1 MEPVGLQV
9 PEGGIFPIK
18 GDCLIKTQLISSIGG
33 KPHTQTPHLLSLAPV
48 VLFNSPDPNM
58 AQSRGTSGASLMLK
72 YMTICILTSIFSQN
86 AEGLLS
92 RVHYTQS
99 SAIRQEGCNLKTYL
113 LK

>member
-48 VLFNSPDPNM
+48 VLVNSPDPNM
-58 AQSRGTSGASLMLK
+58 AQSRGTSGASLTLK
-72 YMTICILTSIFSQN
+72 HMTICIIFQ
-86 AEGLLS
+86 LLD
-92 RVHYTQS
+92 RKVAT
-99 SAIRQEGCNLKTYL
+99 LKHTC
-113 LK
+113 